1 MARVILLALL
11 LLQSVAAF
19 AIKPIAKYWAKPDT
33 LGLKY
38 QDLTLTTPDHVHL
51 AAWLI
56 EPTAGIPDQHTT
68 VVVAGSDFGN
78 MASNIFTAATLAG
91 AGYRVLLFDYRGFGH
106 SDAFA
111 INQNYLYYPEFAT
124 DTRAA
129 LAEARRRSPRQRVG
143 LMGFSMGSL
152 VGSEAAA
159 TTRCD
164 FLVTV
169 AYLASPQHVVAY
181 YQSIRP
187 ERPVILPADAATYS
201 KVAPK
206 VNCPWLFI
214 GGTEDKAATLAD
226 TMAVAHAAKRR
237 QRREVLPVPGDHQAS
252 LGAIVEDETS
262 PRCLE
267 AMRRLLAS
275 PVPAGKS

>member
-1 MARVILLALL
+1 
-11 LLQSVAAF
+11 
-19 AIKPIAKYWAKPDT
+19 
-33 LGLKY
+33 
-38 QDLTLTTPDHVHL
+38 
-51 AAWLI
+51 
-56 EPTAGIPDQHTT
+56 
-68 VVVAGSDFGN
+68 
-78 MASNIFTAATLAG
+78 MASNLFTAATLAQ

-129 LAEARRRSPRQRVG
+129 LAEARRRSPGQRVG

-169 AYLASPQHVVAY
+169 AYMASPQHLAAH
-181 YQSIRP
+181 YQRIRP

-201 KVAPK
+201 RVAPK

-214 GGTEDKAATLAD
+214 SGTEDQATTLAD
-226 TMAVAHAAKRR
+226 TMAVAQAASPR
-237 QRREVLPVPGDHQAS
+237 QRREVLPVPGDHPQS
-252 LGAIVEDETS
+252 MGAFLDEGTA
-262 PRCLE
+262 PRCL
-267 AMRRLLAS
+267 AALRRLLAS
-275 PVPAGKS
+275 PARAGKG

>member
-1 MARVILLALL
+1 MARLFLLALL
-11 LLQSVAAF
+11 VLQSAVAF
-19 AIKPIAKYWAKPDT
+19 AIKPVAEYWARPDT

-38 QDLTLTTPDHVHL
+38 QDLTLTTPDRVHL

-56 EPTAGIPDQHTT
+56 EPAASAPSQHTT
-68 VVVAGSDFGN
+68 IVVAGGDAGN

-91 AGYRVLLFDYRGFGH
+91 AGYQVLLFDYRGFGH

-129 LAEARRRSPRQRVG
+129 LAAARRRSPGQRVG

-169 AYLASPQHVVAY
+169 AYAASPQHVVAH
-181 YQSIRP
+181 YQRIRP
-187 ERPVILPADAATYS
+187 ERPVILPAEAATYS
-201 KVAPK
+201 RVAPK

-214 GGTEDKAATLAD
+214 NGTEDQATTLAD
-226 TMAVAHAAKRR
+226 AQAVAKAASPR
-237 QRREVLPVPGDHQAS
+237 QHRVVLPVPGDHPQS
-252 LGAIVEDETS
+252 MGAFIEDETA
-262 PRCLE
+262 PRCLV
-267 AMRRLLAS
+267 ALRRLLAS
-275 PVPAGKS
+275 PAPAGKG

>member
-1 MARVILLALL
+1 MMRYLILSWLL
-11 LLQSVAAF
+11 LSTVSAW
-19 AIKPIAKYWAKPDT
+19 AIKPLATYWARPDT

-56 EPTAGIPDQHTT
+56 EPTAGAPTQQAT
-68 VVVAGSDFGN
+68 VVVAGGDSGN

-106 SDAFA
+106 SQAFA
-111 INQNYLYYPEFAT
+111 INQDYLYYPEFAT

-129 LAEARRRSPRQRVG
+129 LAEARRRSPGYRVG
-143 LMGFSMGSL
+143 IMGFSMGSL

-169 AYLASPQHVVAY
+169 AYVASLQNVVAY
-181 YQSIRP
+181 YQRIRP
-187 ERPVILPADAATYS
+187 ERPIFLPADAASYS
-201 KVAPK
+201 RVAPK

-214 GGTEDKAATLAD
+214 GGTDDKATTLAD
-226 TMAVAHAAKRR
+226 TMAVAQAANRR
-237 QRREVLPVPGDHQAS
+237 QRREVLPVPGDHPQS
-252 LGAIVEDETS
+252 MGAFVEDETT
-262 PRCLE
+262 PRCL
-267 AMRRLLAS
+267 AALHRLLAS
-275 PVPAGKS
+275 PAASGKG

>member
-1 MARVILLALL
+1 VVRILLFCLALL
-11 LLQSVAAF
+11 VAGPAF
-19 AIKPIAKYWAKPDT
+19 AIKPLAQYWARPDT

-38 QDLTLTTPDHVHL
+38 QSLTLTTSDRVHL
-51 AAWLI
+51 AAWLV
-56 EPTAGIPDQHTT
+56 EPSAGAPDQHTT
-68 VVVAGSDFGN
+68 IVVAGGDSGN

-124 DTRAA
+124 DARAA
-129 LAEARRRSPRQRVG
+129 LAEARRRSPSQRVG

-169 AYLASPQHVVAY
+169 AYPASPQHVVAH
-181 YQSIRP
+181 YQRIRP
-187 ERPVILPADAATYS
+187 ERPIILPAEAATYS
-201 KVAPK
+201 QVAPK

-214 GGTEDKAATLAD
+214 AGTDDQSTTLAD
-226 TMAVAHAAKRR
+226 TLAVAHAASRR
-237 QRREVLPVPGDHQAS
+237 QRREVLPVPGDHPQS
-252 LGAIVEDETS
+252 MGAFSEDNLA
-262 PRCLE
+262 PRCL
-267 AMRRLLAS
+267 AALRRLLAS
-275 PVPAGKS
+275 PAAAGKG

>member
-1 MARVILLALL
+1 MVRLLLLALFC
-11 LLQSVAAF
+11 LQAASAW
-19 AIKPIAKYWAKPDT
+19 AIKPVAKYWARPDT

-38 QDLTLTTPDHVHL
+38 QNLTLTTPDHAHL

-56 EPTAGIPDQHTT
+56 EPTAGAPTQHTT
-68 VVVAGSDFGN
+68 VVVAGGDSGN
-78 MASNIFTAATLAG
+78 MASNLFTAATLAE
-91 AGYRVLLFDYRGFGH
+91 AGYRVLLFDYRGFGQ

-129 LAEARRRSPRQRVG
+129 LAEARRRSPGQRVG
-143 LMGFSMGSL
+143 LMGFSMGTL

-169 AYLASPQHVVAY
+169 AYVANPQHVVAH
-181 YQSIRP
+181 YQRIRP
-187 ERPVILPADAATYS
+187 ERPVILPAEAATYS
-201 KVAPK
+201 RVAPK

-214 GGTEDKAATLAD
+214 TGTEDQATPLAD
-226 TMAVAHAAKRR
+226 TLAVAKAASTR
-237 QRREVLPVPGDHQAS
+237 QRREVLPVPGDHPQS
-252 LGAIVEDETS
+252 MGAFVEEETI
-262 PRCLE
+262 PRCL
-267 AMRRLLAS
+267 AALHRLLAG
-275 PVPAGKS
+275 PVGKG